1 MFHLPQDGKDEF
13 KLTLDD
19 YDTNPPSGEE
29 SNSEAANHPL
39 QVKDDLIGSKD
50 DVRKCH
56 ALLELLSTE
65 VGYLFDLKVLVTV
78 SRSDWPVLAKFIV
91 ARSSGVP

>member
-1 MFHLPQDGKDEF
+1 LFHMPQDGEDDI

-29 SNSEAANHPL
+29 SSSEAANHPL

-78 SRSDWPVLAKFIV
+78 SRSDWPVLGKFIV